1 LAGRVRSGAL
11 DAVLIAGPTAS
22 GKSAAAILLAEAVGG
37 IVINADS
44 MQVYRDLRTLS
55 ARPTVEEEARVPHR
69 LFGFVPAAREYS
81 VGDYLKDAAAA
92 YQACREAGRLAIVVG
107 GTGLYFRALTEGLVA
122 TPDDCARGS
131 GAGCSSWRETGT
143 VSMRRLAQVD
153 PAAAVRLNPAD
164 QPRLMRALEVVL
176 ATGRSLAD
184 WQAAAQGAP
193 LLPPGRMGRACSST
207 RTGRNWRR
215 GSTARFIEMM
225 AGDALDE
232 VRSLA
237 ALGLAANRGVMKA
250 HGVPH
255 LMAHLRGEMTLDAA
269 IALGQGD
276 TRRYAKRQV
285 TWARKF
291 MADWAWF
298 DSGAAA
304 FAALSGGV

>member
-1 LAGRVRSGAL
+1 M
-11 DAVLIAGPTAS
+11 LIAGPTAS
-22 GKSAAAILLAEAVGG
+22 GKSAVAILLAEALDG

-69 LFGFVPAAREYS
+69 LFGFLPAAREYS

-92 YQACREAGRLAIVVG
+92 YQACRNAGRLAIVVG
-107 GTGLYFRALTEGLVA
+107 GTGLYYRALTEGLVA
-122 TPDDCARGS
+122 TPDIAPEVRERVAAVARDGDS
-131 GAGCSSWRETGT
+131 LHAA
-143 VSMRRLAQVD
+143 LAQVD
-153 PAAAVRLNPAD
+153 PAAAARLNPAD

-176 ATGRSLAD
+176 ATGRSLTD
-184 WQAAAQGAP
+184 WQTAAQGSP
-193 LLPPGRMGRACSST
+193 LLPPGRWAGVFLNPDRAELAV
-207 RTGRNWRR
+207 RIDR
-215 GSTARFIEMM
+215 RFIEMM

-232 VRSLA
+232 IRALA
-237 ALGLAANRGVMKA
+237 ALGLPANRGVMKA
-250 HGVPH
+250 HGAPH